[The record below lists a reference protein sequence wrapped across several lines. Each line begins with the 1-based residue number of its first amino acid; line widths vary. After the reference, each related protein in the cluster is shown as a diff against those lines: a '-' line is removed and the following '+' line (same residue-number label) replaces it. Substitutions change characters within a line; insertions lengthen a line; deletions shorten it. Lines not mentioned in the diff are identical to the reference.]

1 MPALSN
7 FKWEAFARAV
17 VRGGPAS
24 HAYAKAYNV
33 KGNVAEASAARLLRN
48 VQVAHRV
55 AELQEQVQV
64 RTIVTID
71 SLTRDLFEIKRQ
83 AMSERKYAAAVSALE
98 LIAKM
103 HGFLI
108 GRSEQ
113 VVMHRPAPLPTKLL
127 ELTEDE
133 WRRQFDPTYPKTA
146 PTQK

>member
-1 MPALSN
+1 MPALFN
-7 FKWEAFARAV
+7 LKWEAFARAV

-24 HAYAKAYNV
+24 HAYAEAYHV

-64 RTIVTID
+64 RTIVTIEG
-71 SLTRDLFEIKRQ
+71 LTRDLFEIKRQ
-83 AMSERKYAAAVSALE
+83 AMIDGKYAAAVSALQ

-108 GRSEQ
+108 DRSEQ

-127 ELTEDE
+127 ELTEEE
-133 WRRQFDPTYPKTA
+133 WRAQFSP
-146 PTQK
+146 